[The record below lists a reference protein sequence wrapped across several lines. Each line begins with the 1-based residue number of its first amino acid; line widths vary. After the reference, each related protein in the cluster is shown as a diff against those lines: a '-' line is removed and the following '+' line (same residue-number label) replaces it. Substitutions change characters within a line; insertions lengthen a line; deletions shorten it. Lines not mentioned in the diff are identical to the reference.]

1 MSLYDYRIDLCYTKN
16 LTESLGLKLEFSQN
30 KDKNRGSLF
39 VETSGHKRLQLLS
52 YIKTK
57 NGAGGTVYLRGYLC
71 QSSKHDKL
79 LEEYSPSWYEYMHKA
94 FFSDLTNMPK
104 KQDALK
110 MHLVEQK
117 MVDELIKAY
126 ARKVRSE
133 ESIDIAEPETVK
145 ATIALK
151 KKKKRPE
158 PRVIK
163 MVKQL
168 NNYTC
173 DCCGVNVAKAA
184 ETSIQI
190 EEMKDELIQVH
201 HKDGN
206 PENNNIGNLTT
217 LCTTC
222 HGNQP
227 GHGHQFQRNRK
238 SHHFILG
245 QIRKDQ
251 GLSSRAY
258 EAI

>member
-1 MSLYDYRIDLCYTKN
+1 MSLFDYPINLYYTKN
-16 LTESLGLKLEFSQN
+16 LAENLSLELDFVQN
-30 KDKNRGSLF
+30 KDKSRGSLF
-39 VETSGHKRLQLLS
+39 IQSPHLKRLQLLS

-71 QSSKHDKL
+71 QSNRHDRL
-79 LEEYSPSWYEYMHKA
+79 LEKYSPSWFDYMHKEY
-94 FFSDLTNMPK
+94 FSDLTNLPK
-104 KQDALK
+104 RQDALK

-126 ARKVRSE
+126 ARKVRSQDHSDHTP
-133 ESIDIAEPETVK
+133 ESETSAK
-145 ATIALK
+145 IPGEK

-158 PRVIK
+158 SKIIK

-168 NNYTC
+168 NDYTC

-184 ETSIQI
+184 ETDVKI
-190 EEMKDELIQVH
+190 EEMKNELIQVH

-206 PENNNIGNLTT
+206 ADNNNISNLTT

-238 SHHFILG
+238 SHHYILDN
-245 QIRKDQ
+245 IRKVQDIY
-251 GLSSRAY
+251 LTHFV
-258 EAI
+258 